1 MLYLVDLARILTS
14 PDRLIQLLSP
24 MFTSWLGY
32 ALLFAIVFSETGLL
46 VGFFLPGDSLMFLVG
61 AVAGAGNL
69 NLFVVN
75 LVLMAAA
82 ILGDSF
88 GYALGRRTGPAI
100 FDRPDSRWFRREHLA
115 RTHAFYE
122 KYGGKTIVY
131 ARFVPIVRTF
141 APFVAGVGKMNYGRF
156 ISFNVFGGIGWVF
169 GMTMLGYLLGGVPIV
184 KQHLE
189 KVILL
194 IILISVAP
202 VVVEGVKAY
211 RKQKAPV
218 V

>member
-1 MLYLVDLARILTS
+1 MLSLVDLVRILTS

-61 AVAGAGNL
+61 AVAGAGDL
-69 NLFVVN
+69 NMFVVN

-156 ISFNVFGGIGWVF
+156 LSFNVFGGIGWVF

-189 KVILL
+189 KVIVL

-211 RKQKAPV
+211 RKKLPV
-218 V
+218 L